1 MILKNLTLTNF
12 RKFKKTYIEFP
23 DGVTCVVGFNGVGK
37 STIFEAIAWVLYG
50 SSAART
56 SADQIKTEGAS
67 NKEPCRVELEFI
79 FNESN
84 YRIVREMT
92 GKNYTANAS
101 ATVDGREAC
110 NGAEAVT
117 QLVLKKLGMDFK
129 SFYTSIFAKQKE
141 LNSLSNMNAS
151 ERRPLILRM
160 LGIDA
165 LDNVIKE
172 IKTDK
177 KNKETIVEKLQN
189 QLYTQDGENKI
200 EIYQKETQDLSEQKN
215 QLFETI
221 KKQKNEIQK
230 FGKQVE
236 KTQKELIELKTKYE
250 KLDAKKEKLE
260 KEKEQFEQKNKLSG
274 EIKKLKEKIKERDLQ
289 IKKQEQE
296 KTKFSDVT
304 KELEKTE
311 KKIEEIKNIQNEHIK
326 KIEQKNTLMQRL
338 KKDISEIEYKTKR
351 IKKLGPEAECPTCNR
366 KLSDHY
372 DKLLKKFE
380 INKKQKEK
388 EIKDYLKKVSEI
400 EDKTQQTNKAY
411 EALNKKIFYFQK
423 QQKNI
428 DKIET
433 TVENIESEIKKE
445 KNELLL
451 KEKKVEELD
460 KVDFNKE
467 EFDKI
472 KKDIKKSYEMYQK
485 KQVFFNKQKDILNQK
500 RIELEKKQGNIK
512 IFEKDIKNYSEKIQ
526 ELEEYSKRIENE
538 KTESRNLNMLTEVMS
553 SFRTYLISRIR
564 PTLSLYA
571 SDFFRQLTNGKY
583 SEIDLDE
590 KYNLMVYD
598 NGKKYGIER
607 FSGGEEDLAN
617 LCLRLAISEVITER
631 AGGVFNFIIL
641 DEIFGSQDYIRRQNI
656 IDALSSLSSKYR
668 QIFLITHVD
677 EIKNDMENIISV
689 YENIDETSQVK
700 IE

>member
-37 STIFEAIAWVLYG
+37 STIFEAIAWALYG
-50 SSAART
+50 PSAART
-56 SADQIKTEGAS
+56 SADQIKTDGAS
-67 NKEPCRVELEFI
+67 NKEPCRVEIEFV

-92 GKNYTANAS
+92 GKNHTANAT
-101 ATVDGREAC
+101 ATIDGREAC

-117 QLVLKKLGMDFK
+117 QFVLKKIGMDFK

-160 LGIDA
+160 LGIDS

-189 QLYTQDGENKI
+189 QLYTHNGENKI
-200 EIYQKETQDLSEQKN
+200 EIYQKEKQELNKKKHQLSET
-215 QLFETI
+215 L

-230 FGKQVE
+230 LKKQVE
-236 KTQKELIELKTKYE
+236 KTQGELIKLKTEYE

-260 KEKEQFEQKNKLSG
+260 KTKEQFEQKNKLTG
-274 EIKKLKEKIKERDLQ
+274 EIKKLQQKIKERQNQ

-296 KTKFSDVT
+296 KSNFSDVT
-304 KELEKTE
+304 KEIEKTQQ
-311 KKIEEIKNIQNEHIK
+311 KIEEIKNTQNEHIK
-326 KIEQKNTLMQRL
+326 KIEQKNTLTQRL

-351 IKKLGPEAECPTCNR
+351 IKQLGPEAECPTCNR

-372 DKLLKKFE
+372 NKLLKKFE
-380 INKKQKEK
+380 TDKQKKENEINEYIKKVGEIKNKKTQSN
-388 EIKDYLKKVSEI
+388 KV
-400 EDKTQQTNKAY
+400 Y

-433 TVENIESEIKKE
+433 TIENIKSEIDKE
-445 KNELLL
+445 KNELSL
-451 KEKKVEELD
+451 KEKKLEELE
-460 KVDFNKE
+460 KIDFNKE
-467 EFDKI
+467 EFKKI
-472 KKDIKKSYEMYQK
+472 KTDIKKSYEKYQQ
-485 KQVFFNKQKDILNQK
+485 KQSFFNKQKDNLNQK
-500 RIELEKKQGNIK
+500 RIELEKKQGNLK
-512 IFEKDIKNYSEKIQ
+512 IFEKDIKNHSEKIK
-526 ELEEYSKRIENE
+526 ELKEYSNRIDKE
-538 KTESRNLNMLTEVMS
+538 KTLSRNLNMLNEVMS

-656 IDALSSLSSKYR
+656 IDSLSSLSSKYR

-677 EIKNDMENIISV
+677 DIKNDMENIISV
-689 YENIDETSQVK
+689 YENMDETSQVK